1 METDSKNNP
10 TVLTPRALRAWPL
23 PAADEGGDKESR
35 GRVLIV
41 GGSAETPGA
50 VLLAAEA
57 ALRAGA
63 GKLRLAVGRSL
74 APRLAVAVPEAR
86 VFGLPE
92 TADGE
97 IAPEAAERVA
107 ELAGVVQSVVFGP
120 GMIAEDNAARLMRDV
135 LPRLA
140 ETAVVLDA
148 AAMTCVKEDAAALHH
163 LGGRVILTPHAGEMA
178 NILCVGKDEVG
189 QDPVTTARRVAAD
202 LRATVA
208 LKGRETFIAAPDG
221 VLYANRAGNN
231 GLATSGS
238 GDVLAGLI
246 AGLAARGAD
255 AAQAAA
261 WGVALHAR
269 AGDALARR
277 VGALGY
283 LARELAAEVPAL
295 LRALTA
301 QPAARRRRSGGA

>member
-1 METDSKNNP
+1 MTI
-10 TVLTPRALRAWPL
+10 LTQRALRAWPL
-23 PAADEGGDKESR
+23 PTPDAGGDKEGR

-63 GKLRLAVGRSL
+63 GKLRLAVVQSL
-74 APRLAVAVPEAR
+74 AASMALAVPEAR

-92 TADGE
+92 TDGGE
-97 IAPEAAERVA
+97 IAPEAAERIG
-107 ELAGVVQSVVFGP
+107 ELAGAVQAVALGP
-120 GMIAEDNAARLMRDV
+120 GMIDEDNAARLVRDV
-135 LPRLA
+135 LPHLQNV
-140 ETAVVLDA
+140 TLVLDA
-148 AAMTCVKEDAAALHH
+148 AAMTCVKDRWATLHR

-178 NILCVGKDEVG
+178 NILCVEKDEVAG
-189 QDPVTTARRVAAD
+189 DPAATARRVAAD

-208 LKGRETFIAAPDG
+208 LKGRETHIATPEGA
-221 VLYANRAGNN
+221 LYINRAGNS

-238 GDVLAGLI
+238 GDVLAGII

-255 AAQAAA
+255 ASQAAA

-269 AGDALARR
+269 AGDVLARR
-277 VGALGY
+277 VGPLGY
-283 LARELAAEVPAL
+283 LARELSREVPAL
-295 LRALTA
+295 MRQL
-301 QPAARRRRSGGA
+301 GGGR